1 MGSEMTPDHLD
12 TLVVPDNYGYCII
25 EGRYCRFY
33 TVDNRYLDI
42 KYKANYRPIENGW
55 EVK

>member
-1 MGSEMTPDHLD
+1 MTPDHLD